1 MTRKMPRA
9 LLALLLAFA
18 APLSAFADAG
28 VLLPGDAAQPD
39 PKILSLDEMEIA
51 IRIDNGVARVSV
63 RQIFASHRS
72 GNLEGTYIFALPG
85 RATVSDFAVWDGVVR
100 LPGVILERKRAE
112 EIYEN
117 LKMQQIDPGL
127 LQVGERGSDEARR
140 TAVFSA
146 RIVPIPGHGTK
157 RMEIEYHESIPVEN
171 LASLFALPLRPDAY
185 HALTA
190 GRLKISFEL
199 HSAHALREFQ
209 QVGAVYGM
217 KISEQTPHLVRGAFE
232 GRDVSL
238 TEDFAVR
245 YALDPARADTLEVLT
260 YRNPDLG
267 TPAPDT
273 TTPEPKGREPGF
285 FQASALL
292 GTGASNGTGSQN
304 GGGRPR
310 TVVILFDV
318 SLSMQWEKLERSF
331 QALETLLRGLRPADR
346 FNLVLFNTEVKS
358 SSPAP
363 VAADRPA
370 IERALGFVRTSH
382 LRGGTNLQAAL
393 DAGLAQATQAGG
405 ESYVVLL
412 SDGGATRG
420 PVHNGR
426 LADWYAKK
434 WREAP
439 EANRPHTYV
448 FAVGDDANMPLL
460 RLLANHQGVVE
471 WVRSTE
477 PIEFKLN
484 AFLSKIGR
492 SPVEQLRAT
501 ATPESNFDMIY
512 RLDETTF
519 PGSVAAWIGQYRN
532 PAPQASFSVTGMRDG
547 KAIEMKATAPL
558 PATNLD
564 HPHLPR
570 TWARARVDAL
580 LEKIEREG
588 EDRASVDEIIRLAR
602 KYKFV
607 TPYTSFLAVPRALL
621 RPRVIRPGDPV
632 LRVRTDPAIVSVV
645 ALFPFGLVKKLRYLP
660 EEDTWQTRFLAPR
673 EMSDGT
679 YRVRL
684 MLRDGSGHVYRES
697 KSFVI
702 ASQPPVVRVQLARN
716 RVRRGEA
723 VAVRVGASATTRT
736 IVARM
741 PGVAPVSVR
750 WNQKENTNTG
760 ELLIPPDLP
769 AGNYTLT
776 VIAEDF
782 AHNIGSQEVPLEV
795 AP

>member
-1 MTRKMPRA
+1 MKRA
-9 LLALLLAFA
+9 LELLLVLLLAPLP
-18 APLSAFADAG
+18 APADAG
-28 VLLPGDAAQPD
+28 VLLPGDAEQPD
-39 PKILSLDEMEIA
+39 AKILSLEEMEIA

-63 RQIFASHRS
+63 RQIFASHRG
-72 GNLEGTYIFALPG
+72 GNMEGTYIFALPA
-85 RATVSDFAVWDGVVR
+85 RATVSGFAVWDGVVR

-112 EIYEN
+112 EIYQG

-127 LQVGERGSDEARR
+127 LQVGERGPEEARR
-140 TAVFSA
+140 AAVFSA

-171 LASLFALPLRPDAY
+171 LASFFAVPLRPDAY

-190 GRLKISFEL
+190 GKLAIQFEL
-199 HSAHALREFQ
+199 HSAHPLTQFQ
-209 QVGAVYGM
+209 QTGAAYAL
-217 KISEQTPHLVRGAFE
+217 KLSEQTPHLVRGAFE
-232 GRDVSL
+232 GRNVSL
-238 TEDFAVR
+238 AEDFAVR

-260 YRNPDLG
+260 YRNPDSA

-273 TTPEPKGREPGF
+273 VTPEPEGREPGF
-285 FQASALL
+285 FQAAALL
-292 GTGASNGTGSQN
+292 GTGAQKATGSQN
-304 GGGRPR
+304 GFGGGRPR
-310 TVVILFDV
+310 TVVALFDT

-331 QALETLLRGLRPADR
+331 RALEELLRGLRPSDR
-346 FNLVLFNTEVKS
+346 FNLLLFNSEMAS
-358 SSPAP
+358 FSPVP
-363 VAADRPA
+363 VAAERAA
-370 IERALGFVRTSH
+370 IERALAFVRAGH

-393 DAGLAQATQAGG
+393 EAGLAQAVQTGS

-426 LADWYAKK
+426 LADWYASK
-434 WREAP
+434 WGALP
-439 EANRPHTYV
+439 EGSRPHTYV
-448 FAVGDDANMPLL
+448 FAVGDDANLPLL
-460 RLLANHQGVVE
+460 RLLARRQGVIE
-471 WVRSTE
+471 AVRSTE

-492 SPVEQLRAT
+492 SPVEQLRAR
-501 ATPESNFDMIY
+501 AAPESNFDLIY
-512 RLDETTF
+512 RLEEANF
-519 PGSVAAWIGQYRN
+519 PGSVAAWIGQYRS
-532 PAPQASFSVTGMRDG
+532 PAPQASFSVSGVRDG
-547 KAIEMKATAPL
+547 APLELRAMAPL
-558 PATNLD
+558 PARNLD

-632 LRVRTDPAIVSVV
+632 LRVRTDSAIVSVV

-673 EMSDGT
+673 EMADGA

-684 MLRDGSGHVYRES
+684 MLRDRNGHVYRES

-702 ASQPPVVRVQLARN
+702 ASQPPVVRVKLARA

-723 VAVRVGASATTRT
+723 VAMRVSASATTRT

-741 PGVAPVSVR
+741 PGVAPVNVR
-750 WNQKENTNTG
+750 WNEKENANTG
-760 ELLIPPDLP
+760 TLLIPPDLP
-769 AGNYTLT
+769 AGQYTLT

-782 AHNIGSQEVPLEV
+782 AHNIGSQEVPLAV